1 MHTRMVSTQLL
12 RQHRRLRRRLPDL
25 ARLARPAD
33 ETTVRDAARQAIEI
47 LDREVL
53 AHADLED
60 AVVDAAPAMRPTDA
74 GRLRPC
80 HDSLREATWRL
91 RSRAEGDQPSL
102 AVPGLIGAV
111 RDLLAVHLE
120 DEWRTLAPLLGQLDE
135 RRAAALAALLPDH
148 RGPGER
154 ELRAI
159 LPVSFDAVLAALTAP
174 HRALECA
181 LAAAAEGA
189 VSRAARGDA
198 VVCRP
203 HVELVLAVTGPR
215 LLLLAGR
222 LTLAGLPEPGSV
234 QEFDAAFSPRRD
246 GVTDLAIHHASPSQ
260 PRRHPHDDRAVT
272 AVAALA
278 GALGA
283 IAAGRRPPV
292 PTTVHPTGR

>member
-1 MHTRMVSTQLL
+1 MHTRMVSTHLL
-12 RQHRRLRRRLPDL
+12 RQQRRLRRRLPDL

-33 ETTVRDAARQAIEI
+33 ETTVRDAAREAIGI
-47 LDREVL
+47 LDGEVL

-60 AVVDAAPAMRPTDA
+60 AVVDAAPATRATDA

-80 HDSLREATWRL
+80 HESLREATWRL
-91 RSRAEGDQPSL
+91 RAHAEGDQPSL
-102 AVPGLIGAV
+102 AVPGLVGAV
-111 RDLLAVHLE
+111 RDLLAVHLD
-120 DEWRTLAPLLGQLDE
+120 DEWRTLAPLLGHLDE
-135 RRAAALAALLPDH
+135 RRAATLAAFLPEH
-148 RGPGER
+148 HGTGER
-154 ELRAI
+154 ALRAI
-159 LPVSFDAVLAALTAP
+159 LPVPFDEVLAALTAP
-174 HRALECA
+174 SRALERA

-189 VSRAARGDA
+189 VSRGARGDA

-203 HVELVLAVTGPR
+203 HVELVRAVTGPC

-222 LTLAGLPEPGSV
+222 LTLAGLPEPGSI

-246 GVTDLAIHHASPSQ
+246 GVTDLTINHPSPSR

-283 IAAGRRPPV
+283 IAAGRRPLV
-292 PTTVHPTGR
+292 PTTLDPTGR